1 METIVIIL
9 EITLAFNV
17 AILGYV
23 YYRYREFKK
32 SQND

>member
-1 METIVIIL
+1 MKTIVIIL
-9 EITLAFNV
+9 EVTLVFNA

>member
-9 EITLAFNV
+9 EITLAFNA

>member
-9 EITLAFNV
+9 EVTLAFNA

>member
-1 METIVIIL
+1 MKTIVIIL
-9 EITLAFNV
+9 EIILALNV

>member
-9 EITLAFNV
+9 EVTLAFNV

-23 YYRYREFKK
+23 YYRYREFK
-32 SQND
+32 NN